1 MENSSSYVALEGMLQ
16 QGWIFMSFAELER
29 VLRLLEKKGLIT
41 PAEHSTL
48 LDLAKK
54 LGLDKLTDA

>member
-16 QGWIFMSFAELER
+16 QGWIFMSFTELER

-41 PAEHSTL
+41 PAEHSAL

-54 LGLDKLTDA
+54 LGLDKLTDT